1 MIMKHYEE
9 CGTPRTS
16 RFNNFAFPPEITKA
30 FGEWSMEGS
39 SNEEVAKSIETC
51 FKYSVKT
58 MHPFFMD
65 KLYSGTDPVGQWAE
79 FVTTVI
85 NPAVHVYDVSPVFSV
100 MEVECVKLYGKMFGF
115 KEEDIDGT
123 LNPGGTMG
131 NMMALLAARQEHF
144 PHVRLEGWK
153 PEDKPIAFTPVQS
166 HYSVN
171 RGAMVSGM
179 GMNNMR

>member
-1 MIMKHYEE
+1 
-9 CGTPRTS
+9 
-16 RFNNFAFPPEITKA
+16 
-30 FGEWSMEGS
+30 
-39 SNEEVAKSIETC
+39 
-51 FKYSVKT
+51 
-58 MHPFFMD
+58 MD

-85 NPAVHVYDVSPVFSV
+85 NPAVHVYHVSPVFSV

-131 NMMALLAARQEHF
+131 NMMAILAARQEHF